1 MRNKRAVRNAAIG
14 LVLVTA
20 VVTAVQLSGL
30 GDYLRS
36 NVMLKC
42 SGEGTCAMKYY
53 KNYVKEK

>member
-1 MRNKRAVRNAAIG
+1 MNKRIMRNVTVG
-14 LVLVTA
+14 LVLVVA

-30 GDYLRS
+30 GDYLRR

>member
-1 MRNKRAVRNAAIG
+1 MNKRIMRNVTVG
-14 LVLVTA
+14 LVLVVA

-30 GDYLRS
+30 VDYLRS

>member
-1 MRNKRAVRNAAIG
+1 MNKRIMRNVTGG
-14 LVLVTA
+14 LVLVVA

>member
-1 MRNKRAVRNAAIG
+1 MNKRIMRNVTVG
-14 LVLVTA
+14 LVLVVA

>member
-1 MRNKRAVRNAAIG
+1 MNKRIMRNVTVG
-14 LVLVTA
+14 LVLVVA

-42 SGEGTCAMKYY
+42 SGEGTCGMKYY

>member
-1 MRNKRAVRNAAIG
+1 MNKRIMRNVTVG
-14 LVLVTA
+14 LVLVVA
-20 VVTAVQLSGL
+20 VVIAVQLSGL